1 MKSISSSLT
10 ANTTIGSASLWLQ
23 AKTGDYTYYPPNS
36 IGRAWSNEV
45 RAPAGF
51 QKTLDTYGEPITV
64 EEDTYYGN

>member
-10 ANTTIGSASLWLQ
+10 ANTTIGSWLQ
-23 AKTGDYTYYPPNS
+23 AKTGNYTYYPPNS
-36 IGRAWSNEV
+36 IGCAWSNEV

-64 EEDTYYGN
+64 EDDTYYGN